1 MLTFLDRLLSAFSN
15 TLPAAATGMPR
26 LTGYPLGP
34 SPRPRFRQGPRRRR
48 SPKRV
53 QPPRL
58 DMNAGRQPT
67 PMSRSRSPRGPAPS
81 PRSGGVPS

>member
-34 SPRPRFRQGPRRRR
+34 SPRPRRRQRLRRRR
-48 SPKRV
+48 SPNGSK
-53 QPPRL
+53 PRDL
-58 DMNAGRQPT
+58 K
-67 PMSRSRSPRGPAPS
+67 
-81 PRSGGVPS
+81 

>member
-34 SPRPRFRQGPRRRR
+34 SPRPRRRQGPRRRR
-48 SPKRV
+48 SP
-53 QPPRL
+53 
-58 DMNAGRQPT
+58 T
-67 PMSRSRSPRGPAPS
+67 GPNPET
-81 PRSGGVPS
+81 